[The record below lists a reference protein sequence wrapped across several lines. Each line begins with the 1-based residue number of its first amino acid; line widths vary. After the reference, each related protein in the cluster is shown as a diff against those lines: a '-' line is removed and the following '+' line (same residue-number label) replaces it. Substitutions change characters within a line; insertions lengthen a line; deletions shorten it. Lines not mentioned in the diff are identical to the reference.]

1 MSDSTIGMNK
11 YQQLIRWQVTHN
23 SWGWDVIRVFL
34 GLALA
39 VRGIAFLMNPES
51 LAELAPGRD
60 ISGASGLVAFSHL
73 IGGLMLTVGL
83 MTRIAA
89 LIQIPI
95 MANATFFV
103 AVEWGFASTN
113 QSLELSMLVLF
124 LLALTLI
131 FGAGR
136 LSLDYRL
143 FGGGASED
151 DS

>member
-1 MSDSTIGMNK
+1 MSEPTVGMNK
-11 YQQLIRWQVTHN
+11 YQQLIRWQVKHN

-39 VRGIAFLMNPES
+39 VRGISFLMNPES
-51 LAELAPGRD
+51 FSELAPGRD
-60 ISGASGLVAFSHL
+60 ISGVSDLVAYTHL
-73 IGGLMLTVGL
+73 VGGALLAAGL

-95 MANATFFV
+95 MANASFFV
-103 AVEWGFASTN
+103 AVEWGFASSN

-124 LLALTLI
+124 ILALILV
-131 FGAGR
+131 FGAGKF
-136 LSLDYRL
+136 SLDYRL
-143 FGGGASED
+143 FGEKSTSV

>member
-1 MSDSTIGMNK
+1 MSDSTVGMNK

-23 SWGWDVIRVFL
+23 SWGWDVIRIFL

-39 VRGIAFLMNPES
+39 VRGIAFLMNPETLS
-51 LAELAPGRD
+51 ELAPGRD
-60 ISGASGLVAFSHL
+60 VAGIGSLVAFSHL
-73 IGGLMLTVGL
+73 LGGLMLTAGFL
-83 MTRIAA
+83 TRIAA

-113 QSLELSMLVLF
+113 QSLELSILVLF

-131 FGAGR
+131 FGAGK

-143 FGGGASED
+143 FGSKQRENPA
-151 DS
+151 